1 MITGAPLNLRYREI
15 LNSIV
20 RAYIETGEPVGS
32 RTISKLRD
40 SRLSPA
46 SIRNVMADLADE
58 GYLAQPHT
66 SAGRIPTEKAF
77 RVFAS
82 SVTVNRMTT
91 ESERLANEL
100 RCLDTIPERV
110 SRSSYIL
117 VELTKNVGIA
127 AAIPEL
133 AQELDQIQLVPL
145 SDRRVLMVLVTRD
158 RMVRNRVLTLDEA
171 ASPEELGSICNYV
184 NQNFRGWQ
192 LGKARRELLRRLAE
206 ERELYDKVLRKIEML
221 YQKGL
226 LAVDVSPEIHMEGA
240 SNLLGLDLHLTRERL
255 RDLFHALEE
264 KQRLIELLDRFLE
277 QPAGELTVR
286 VGLEQA
292 HPAMKDLA
300 LIGMTIRMAP
310 AVRDRNDAGHDA
322 EYDLLTA
329 ALIGMT
335 IRMANGL
342 PAKIAV
348 LGPMRMH
355 YERVIAAVIQTSRAL
370 EAAQF

>member
-1 MITGAPLNLRYREI
+1 MKTGAPLNLRYQEI

-32 RTISKLRD
+32 RTISKLRQ
-40 SRLSPA
+40 SSLSPA

-58 GYLAQPHT
+58 GYLSQPHT

-77 RVFAS
+77 RVFAGS
-82 SVTVNRMTT
+82 LPVSRMTA
-91 ESERLANEL
+91 ESERLANQL
-100 RCLDTIPERV
+100 RRLDTIPERV
-110 SRSSYIL
+110 ERSSYIL

-133 AQELDQIQLVPL
+133 VQELDYLQLIPL

-158 RMVRNRVLTLDEA
+158 QMVRNRVVALDEPT
-171 ASPEELGSICNYV
+171 SPEELGSICNYV
-184 NQNFRGWQ
+184 NRNFRGWQ
-192 LGKARRELLRRLAE
+192 LGRARRELLRRLAE
-206 ERELYDKVLRKIEML
+206 ERELYHEVVRKLEML

-240 SNLLGLDLHLTRERL
+240 SNLLGLDLHLTREKL
-255 RDLFHALEE
+255 RELFQALEE
-264 KQRLIELLDRFLE
+264 KQRIIELLDRFLE
-277 QPAGELTVR
+277 LPAGELAVR
-286 VGLEQA
+286 VGLEDA
-292 HPAMKDLA
+292 HPAMRGL
-300 LIGMTIRMAP
+300 
-310 AVRDRNDAGHDA
+310 
-322 EYDLLTA
+322 

-342 PAKIAV
+342 PAKVAV
-348 LGPMRMH
+348 LGPMRMQ
-355 YERVIAAVIQTSRAL
+355 YERVMAAVMQTSRAL